1 MTKEEKKLNF
11 KEIDDKCEECRKN
24 DESVRE
30 NLILSDQN
38 DQIIKTIK

>member
-30 NLILSDQN
+30 NLILFGL
-38 DQIIKTIK
+38 